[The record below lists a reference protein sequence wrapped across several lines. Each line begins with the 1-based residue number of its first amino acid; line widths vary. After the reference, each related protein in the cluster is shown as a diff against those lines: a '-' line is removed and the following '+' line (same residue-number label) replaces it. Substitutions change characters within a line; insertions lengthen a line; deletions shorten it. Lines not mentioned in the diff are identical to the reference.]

1 MGISRKQLHVPV
13 LPLHVPEGPFL
24 GGRHPD
30 GLRGLSR
37 GRGLRGRRGRGS
49 RRRLRGLGS
58 RCWDGLF
65 GRHRLRGLRLVF
77 GAGRPAS
84 SLRGCD
90 GGLRR
95 RGHGIRSRGLSLRL
109 RRLRNRL
116 RGRLWNRVRIFHHIV
131 RHFLIKILI
140 LIIQENRKG
149 NAGSAGIYHISVDV
163 GELKAQG
170 AQGDGAVEFQE
181 MALVRSCLHDIPHA
195 QVYYH
200 FADDVLSQR
209 ALDVGSRGEGAASEQ
224 QLRVRIHGDEGEDLQ
239 GAVDEGGA
247 QQVIDAQGAGGCCAR
262 RVAPGA
268 REEASDLVVVEDAPV
283 AVVGDSYLIGRFHVT
298 GARVVAADPG
308 GQPRPRVG
316 SDRQHSPVE
325 GLQGLVDPV
334 EVLAP
339 VRAEEGVGH
348 TKLEDGELGAR
359 LEVEGFP
366 DVKLEGGVVSGD
378 SLAAVHVDSGAHP
391 FLTSP
396 EAAPRRLLGACAV
409 TDLPGPLREGPPG
422 LHDCLAAGAAV
433 DVLALALTHRAAP
446 EQLAHHL
453 AQDRPHF
460 RSRSVPPSA
469 CRTYRPGAS
478 GSG

>member
-1 MGISRKQLHVPV
+1 MSVSGKELHVPV
-13 LPLHVPEGPFL
+13 LPLHVPEGPLL
-24 GGRHPD
+24 GRRHPN
-30 GLRGLSR
+30 GLSR
-37 GRGLRGRRGRGS
+37 GLGAGRLGRRS
-49 RRRLRGLGS
+49 RRSVRGLGR
-58 RCWDGLF
+58 RCCDGFF
-65 GRHRLRGLRLVF
+65 GRHCFGRLRLVC

-84 SLRGCD
+84 SLR
-90 GGLRR
+90 LRR
-95 RGHGIRSRGLSLRL
+95 GAPASWARDPEQAPGSEASQAPEQAPGPREALEQGQDLPPHCPS
-109 RRLRNRL
+109 
-116 RGRLWNRVRIFHHIV
+116 F
-131 RHFLIKILI
+131 FLIKILI
-140 LIIQENRKG
+140 LIIQENRKR

-170 AQGDGAVEFQE
+170 AQGDGAVEFHE

-200 FADDVLSQR
+200 FADDVLFQR
-209 ALDVGSRGEGAASEQ
+209 ALDVGGRCEGAASEQ

-247 QQVIDAQGAGGCCAR
+247 QQVVDAQGAGGRGAR
-262 RVAPGA
+262 RVAAGA
-268 REEASDLVVVEDAPV
+268 REEASDLVVVEDATV

-316 SDRQHSPVE
+316 SDRQHRPVE
-325 GLQGLVDPV
+325 GLQGLVDPI
-334 EVLAP
+334 EVLAS
-339 VRAEEGVGH
+339 VRRQKGVGH

-359 LEVEGFP
+359 LEVEGFL

-396 EAAPRRLLGACAV
+396 EAAPRRLVGGRAV
-409 TDLPGPLREGPPG
+409 ADLPDPLREGPPG
-422 LHDCLAAGAAV
+422 LHDAFGAGAAL
-433 DVLALALTHRAAP
+433 DVVALTVADRAAP
-446 EQLAHHL
+446 QNLAHHL

-460 RSRSVPPSA
+460 RSQSVPPSA
-469 CRTYRPGAS
+469 CRTFRPGAS